1 LGGYMKRAYKA
12 NKNDIFVLSKN
23 NIYGKPKVGE
33 KLYTNICSSKLF
45 TYGDIKDECAIVIS
59 KIP

>member
-23 NIYGKPKVGE
+23 NIYGKPKVGY
-33 KLYTNICSSKLF
+33 K
-45 TYGDIKDECAIVIS
+45 
-59 KIP
+59 